1 MTKIYKLK
9 PRALKDLEGIYTFSL
24 QRWGAERADYYIRDI
39 FKAFQ
44 DLAEND
50 KLGRDYCDVRLNLY
64 AFKVVSH
71 EIFYKPISD
80 GITVIRVLHKSMD
93 SQKHL

>member
-44 DLAEND
+44 DLA
-50 KLGRDYCDVRLNLY
+50 
-64 AFKVVSH
+64 
-71 EIFYKPISD
+71 
-80 GITVIRVLHKSMD
+80 
-93 SQKHL
+93 